1 MRLLI
6 DTHVLLW
13 TLLEPER
20 LNPRA
25 HELLVDPEHE
35 VLASIASLWEIAVKK
50 RAGKLH
56 AELGLVIEGIAEQGF
71 VRLGLEDA
79 HLQALLGLPLHHRD
93 PFDHLLI
100 AQSIAE
106 DAAFVT
112 GDRLANRYPVEVV
125 PAG

>member
-1 MRLLI
+1 LRLLI

-20 LNPRA
+20 LNSKARQ
-25 HELLVDPEHE
+25 LLIDREHE

-50 RAGKLH
+50 RTGKLH
-56 AELGLVIEGIAEQGF
+56 AELGLIIEGIAEQDF

-79 HLQALLGLPLHHRD
+79 HLRALLGLPFHHRD

-100 AQSIAE
+100 AQAIAE

-112 GDRLANRYPVEVV
+112 SDNIARRYPVKVIA
-125 PAG
+125 AG

>member
-1 MRLLI
+1 LRLLI